1 MIPLLILAG
10 LAIAGTAVAI
20 TFWDQIKKYLAL
32 AFDKVK
38 KIINASIIGAMA
50 YVQTGNWRK
59 GIKAAYKF
67 YSKNAEGQWQETVTT
82 KTITADEVPA
92 HIRKKLEATTQPID
106 ISDEL
111 ELELT

>member
-10 LAIAGTAVAI
+10 LAIAGTAVEI
-20 TFWDQIKKYLAL
+20 TFWDQIKKYLAV

-38 KIINASIIGAMA
+38 KSINASIIGAMA
-50 YVQTGNWRK
+50 YDQTGNWRE
-59 GIKAAYKF
+59 GIKAAYKC